1 MQKHILGQKNC
12 IIENTIII
20 LSYYR
25 TDKLHFSNNTK
36 PADLSVKQIFFKG
49 KAQCLRI
56 YGQNN
61 RHLDKLTLDTFYN

>member
-36 PADLSVKQIFFKG
+36 PADLSVKQIFFKER
-49 KAQCLRI
+49 KSSVF
-56 YGQNN
+56 
-61 RHLDKLTLDTFYN
+61 DTSWAK